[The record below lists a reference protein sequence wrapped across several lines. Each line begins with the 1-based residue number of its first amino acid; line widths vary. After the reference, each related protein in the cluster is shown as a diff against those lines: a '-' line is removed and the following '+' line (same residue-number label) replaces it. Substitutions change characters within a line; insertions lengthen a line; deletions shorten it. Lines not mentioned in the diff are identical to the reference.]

1 MKKDMFIVKKK
12 IQKSEKHREAYD
24 SGTIYTHHGNSL

>member
-1 MKKDMFIVKKK
+1 MKKDMFIVKK
-12 IQKSEKHREAYD
+12 IQKSEKHREEAYD